1 LPKKQRVERI
11 SRLLRLPDGPV
22 DLSAHDSSATP
33 GAPGDKGATKA
44 VMGPLGAR
52 LAHLQKL
59 LYANGRSG
67 GGQRLLIVLQG
78 MDCSGKGGTIKNVL
92 GPMNP
97 LGCQVATFGRPTEEE
112 LAHDFLWRIRRRVP
126 PAGLVGVFDRSHYED
141 VVAARV
147 RRLVPP
153 STWRRRYDA
162 INRFESQLTDHGVRL
177 VKVFLHISLE
187 EQRERLLARLD
198 NPAKHWK
205 YDPGDIEDRALWE
218 EYRAAYQDALQ
229 RCRTE
234 SAQWYLVP
242 ADRKWYRNWAVA
254 TLVAEQLEDL
264 DLHWP
269 PADFDVEEQL
279 ALLGSKA
286 GAK

>member
-1 LPKKQRVERI
+1 MPKKQRAERM
-11 SRLLRLPDGPV
+11 SALLRLPNGPV
-22 DLSAHDSSATP
+22 DLSARDTSATP
-33 GAPGDKGATKA
+33 GAPGDKEATRA
-44 VMGPLGAR
+44 AMGPLGSRLAR
-52 LAHLQKL
+52 LQEL

-67 GGQRLLIVLQG
+67 GGRRLLIVLQG

-141 VVAARV
+141 IVAARV

-153 STWRRRYDA
+153 STWRGRYAA
-162 INRFESQLTDHGVRL
+162 INRFEKDLTDSGVRL

-187 EQRERLLARLD
+187 EQRERLLARLN

-205 YDPGDIEDRALWE
+205 YDPGDIEDRALWDS
-218 EYRAAYQDALQ
+218 YRQAYQAALE
-229 RCRTE
+229 RCRSE
-234 SAQWYLVP
+234 SAPWYVLP

-254 TLVAEQLEDL
+254 TLVAEQLEEL
-264 DLHWP
+264 DLQWP
-269 PADFDVEEQL
+269 PADFDVEEQRT
-279 ALLGSKA
+279 LLNA
-286 GAK
+286 